1 MNNMLILI
9 VCALLTQG
17 ITWLQT
23 NGQLIWPWMKDYK
36 YIILLFNVDYF
47 KIL

>member
-9 VCALLTQG
+9 VCALLAQG

-23 NGQLIWPWMKDYK
+23 NGQLVWPWMKDYK
-36 YIILLFNVDYF
+36 L
-47 KIL
+47 